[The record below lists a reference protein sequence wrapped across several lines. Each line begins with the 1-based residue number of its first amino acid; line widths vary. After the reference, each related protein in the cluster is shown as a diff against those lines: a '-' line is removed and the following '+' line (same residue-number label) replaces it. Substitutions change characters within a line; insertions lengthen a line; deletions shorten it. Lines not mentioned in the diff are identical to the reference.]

1 MQRLRTLAEALDE
14 GSRSS
19 AGYTFLGDDGPRT
32 RSYADIRA
40 SAARV
45 AAGLRRAGLERGDV
59 VALVIADAEQFLTT
73 LIGAAISGI
82 VPASL
87 YPPATTADLS
97 RFFET
102 VAPALAASDARA
114 IVTTGGLVNG
124 FGKLRTRLPHLD
136 AVITSDDL
144 NISSDD
150 LNDAGPADEW
160 RPSLDDVA
168 FIQYTSGSTSL
179 PRGVVLTHRSLA
191 ANIEG
196 IFGPSGLDV
205 TAADTGVSWLPLYHD
220 MGLVG
225 MSLGPLYGARPVV
238 LMPPE
243 MFVRRPVEWLRA
255 ITRYRATVSYAP
267 NFGYD
272 LCVRRLKKLDGL
284 DLSSWRVA
292 GCGAEPINA
301 QTLTAFAEKFGPA
314 GFRASCFV
322 PSYGL
327 AEHVL
332 AATIGS
338 REREP
343 RVDVVS
349 AEALSDG
356 GMAAPVGPDD
366 AVIRL
371 VSCGRPLSGHG
382 LRIVL
387 DDDSVAHEREVGEI
401 ALAGPSVMLGYYKDP
416 ESTVRAVRDGWLH
429 TGDLGYLSDG
439 ELFVC
444 GRLKDLI
451 VINGRKY
458 HPQDLEWSVEGLSG
472 VRRGR
477 VVAFVAGDANR
488 VIIVAEPSGTVSA
501 ASLSAEIRRI
511 IGDLFGLA
519 VGDVVLVPGG
529 TIARTTSGKVRRAAV
544 RALYERGELT
554 GDGKP
559 VGLHA

>member
-1 MQRLRTLAEALDE
+1 MPRLRTLAEALDE
-14 GSRSS
+14 GSGSS
-19 AGYTFLGDDGPRT
+19 AGYTFLGDGEPRT
-32 RSYADIRA
+32 RSYADIRV
-40 SAARV
+40 SAHRV

-87 YPPATTADLS
+87 YPPPTTADLS

-102 VAPALAASDARA
+102 VAPTLAASDARA
-114 IVTTGGLVNG
+114 IVTTSGLVDG
-124 FGKLRTRLPHLD
+124 FGELRTRLPHLD
-136 AVITSDDL
+136 AVITDDDL
-144 NISSDD
+144 DD
-150 LNDAGPADEW
+150 DEPADEW

-179 PRGVVLTHRSLA
+179 PKGVVLTHRSLA

-205 TAADTGVSWLPLYHD
+205 TAADTGVSWLPQYHD

-243 MFVRRPVEWLRA
+243 MFVKRPVEWLRA
-255 ITRYRATVSYAP
+255 ITQYRATVSYAP

-272 LCVRRLKKLDGL
+272 LCVRRLKNVDGL

-301 QTLTAFAEKFGPA
+301 QTLIAFAEKFGPA

-332 AATIGS
+332 AATIGV
-338 REREP
+338 REQEP

-349 AEALSDG
+349 AESLSDD
-356 GMAAPVGPDD
+356 GMAAPVGPDGR

-371 VSCGRPLSGHG
+371 VSCGRPLPGHA
-382 LRIVL
+382 LRIVR
-387 DDDSVAHEREVGEI
+387 DDDSAAHEREVGEI
-401 ALAGPSVMLGYYKDP
+401 ALAGPSVMVGYYKDP
-416 ESTVRAVRDGWLH
+416 ESTARAVRDGWLH

-477 VVAFVAGDANR
+477 VVAFGAGDANR
-488 VIIVAEPSGTVSA
+488 VIIVAEPNGTVAA

-511 IGDLFGLA
+511 VGDLFGLA

-529 TIARTTSGKVRRAAV
+529 TIGRTTSGKVRRAAV

-554 GDGKP
+554 GVAKS